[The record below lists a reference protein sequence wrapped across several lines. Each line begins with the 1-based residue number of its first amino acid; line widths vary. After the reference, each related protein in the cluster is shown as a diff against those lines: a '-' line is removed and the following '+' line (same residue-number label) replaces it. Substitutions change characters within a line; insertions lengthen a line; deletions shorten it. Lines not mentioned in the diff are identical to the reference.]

1 MTPKKIRGIRD
12 ADDKPIVLDEMCRV
26 KLMEKYSLAKVT
38 HYFTANKV
46 VQVQIGSSFYT
57 VYPASIRMIKA
68 KKELEK
74 VRANKRKNNG

>member
-12 ADDKPIVLDEMCRV
+12 ADGKPIVLDEMCRV
-26 KLMEKYSLAKVT
+26 KLMEKDNLAKVT

-46 VQVQIGSSFYT
+46 VQIQIGSSFYT
-57 VYPASIRMIKA
+57 VYPASIRMIKE

-74 VRANKRKNNG
+74 VRANKRRK